1 MDSGDLADILG
12 TVRSFVREV
21 VVPAEDEIEETDA
34 IPAWLREQAAAM
46 GLFGFAIPE
55 EYGGLGLSMSEEVRL
70 VFELGYTTPAFRS
83 MFGTNN
89 GIAGHVLLEGGTEEQ
104 RKRYLPR
111 LASGEWIASFG
122 LTEAEAGSDPGGLAT
137 AAVRDGDDWVING
150 SKRYITNA
158 PLADVFMIFAR
169 TTPDVS
175 PAKGISVFYVPRDTP
190 GLTVGP
196 RDKKMGQSGAWT
208 ADVYLDDVRVPGS
221 ALIGGTPGTGYAT
234 AMRCLA
240 HGRLHIAALCV
251 GLAQRLVDESVAWAT
266 TRRQGGGP
274 IAEHQLVQ
282 AMLADSQTE
291 LMAGRG
297 ARARGRAGLRRGR
310 GHEAGPGLREVLLLR
325 DGRPGRRPR
334 RAGPRRG
341 GLHARRP
348 RRAALPRR
356 PAVPHLRG
364 HQPDPA
370 AGHRP
375 PAHPR
380 PLLAPGVPFVVI
392 YGRAEGSRVE

>member
-1 MDSGDLADILG
+1 VDSGDLADILAA
-12 TVRSFVREV
+12 VRSFVREV
-21 VVPAEDEIEETDA
+21 VLPAEDEIEETDA
-34 IPAWLREQAAAM
+34 IPARLRGQAAAM
-46 GLFGFAIPE
+46 GLFGFAIPQ

-70 VFELGYTTPAFRS
+70 AFELGYASPAFRS

-104 RKRYLPR
+104 RKRFLPQ
-111 LASGEWIASFG
+111 LASGAWVASFG

-137 AAVRDGDDWVING
+137 AAVRDGDDWVIDG

-158 PLADVFMIFAR
+158 PLADIFMIFAR
-169 TTPDVS
+169 TTQGVS

-208 ADVYLDDVRVPGS
+208 ADVYLDGVRVPSS

-251 GLAQRLVDESVAWAT
+251 GLAQRLVDESVTWAT
-266 TRRQGGGP
+266 TRQQGGGP
-274 IAEHQLVQ
+274 IAGHQLVQ
-282 AMLADSQTE
+282 AMLADSQAE

-297 ARARGRAGLRRGR
+297 LVLEAARAFDAGEDKKMGPACAKYFCSEMVGRVADRAVQVHGGAGYMRGVPVERLYRDARLFRIYEGTSQIQQLVIARQLIRGR
-310 GHEAGPGLREVLLLR
+310 P
-325 DGRPGRRPR
+325 
-334 RAGPRRG
+334 
-341 GLHARRP
+341 
-348 RRAALPRR
+348 
-356 PAVPHLRG
+356 
-364 HQPDPA
+364 
-370 AGHRP
+370 
-375 PAHPR
+375 
-380 PLLAPGVPFVVI
+380 
-392 YGRAEGSRVE
+392 